1 MGRPIGYNYRQC
13 PPAPTDAHMKD
24 THILVVDDDK
34 AIRELVS
41 EFLIDYDYRVST
53 AGDGASMQEVL
64 EKSQIDLVVLDL
76 KLPDEDGLTLAGRI
90 RSRSAIPIIMM
101 TVLGSDVD
109 RIVGLELGAD
119 DYIPKPFNPRELLA
133 RIRAVLRRSHGS
145 AAPRFTLE
153 PGHDAFAFDGW
164 ILDTTARQLI
174 SPKGEPVELTGGEYN
189 LLEAFVRSPHHV
201 LTRDQLLEKTH
212 VTDPDVFDRTVDVLI
227 LRLRRKI
234 EPNPR
239 QPQLIRTERGAGYIF
254 MATVEHL

>member
-1 MGRPIGYNYRQC
+1 
-13 PPAPTDAHMKD
+13 MKD

-64 EKSQIDLVVLDL
+64 EKSQVDLVVLDL

-145 AAPRFTLE
+145 AVPRFTLE

-174 SPKGEPVELTGGEYN
+174 SPKGERVELTGGEYN